1 MLFIRVFARVEKR
14 MSVKQ
19 LENEKQDG
27 MSVMVSIRI
36 LNFQN
41 NQLELDLVGMY
52 LPEIL
57 KIHSKKEFWKYTL

>member
-27 MSVMVSIRI
+27 TSVMVSIRI

-57 KIHSKKEFWKYTL
+57 KIHSKKEF

>member
-1 MLFIRVFARVEKR
+1 MLFIWVFAPVEKR

-57 KIHSKKEFWKYTL
+57 KIHSKKEF

>member
-1 MLFIRVFARVEKR
+1 MLFIWVFARVEKR

-57 KIHSKKEFWKYTL
+57 KIHSKKEF

>member
-1 MLFIRVFARVEKR
+1 

-27 MSVMVSIRI
+27 MSVIVSIRI
-36 LNFQN
+36 LNFQD

-57 KIHSKKEFWKYTL
+57 KIHSKKEF

>member
-1 MLFIRVFARVEKR
+1 MLFIWVFARVEKR

-36 LNFQN
+36 LNFQD

-57 KIHSKKEFWKYTL
+57 KIHSKKEF

>member
-1 MLFIRVFARVEKR
+1 MLFIWVFARVEKR

-27 MSVMVSIRI
+27 MSVIVSIRI
-36 LNFQN
+36 LNFQD

-57 KIHSKKEFWKYTL
+57 KIHSKKEF

>member
-27 MSVMVSIRI
+27 MSVIVSIRI
-36 LNFQN
+36 LNFQD

-57 KIHSKKEFWKYTL
+57 KIHSKKEF

>member
-27 MSVMVSIRI
+27 MSVIVSIRI
-36 LNFQN
+36 QNFQD

-57 KIHSKKEFWKYTL
+57 KIHSKKEF

>member
-1 MLFIRVFARVEKR
+1 MLFIWVFARVEKR

-27 MSVMVSIRI
+27 MSVIVSIRI
-36 LNFQN
+36 LNFQD
-41 NQLELDLVGMY
+41 NQLELDLLGMY

-57 KIHSKKEFWKYTL
+57 KIHSKKEF

>member
-1 MLFIRVFARVEKR
+1 MLFIWVFAPVEKR

-27 MSVMVSIRI
+27 MSVIVSIRI
-36 LNFQN
+36 LNFQD

-57 KIHSKKEFWKYTL
+57 KIHSKKEF

>member
-57 KIHSKKEFWKYTL
+57 KIHSKKEF

>member
-27 MSVMVSIRI
+27 MSVMVSMRI

-57 KIHSKKEFWKYTL
+57 VRSARNVISIL

>member
-1 MLFIRVFARVEKR
+1 MLFIWVFARVEKR

-19 LENEKQDG
+19 LEDEKQDG
-27 MSVMVSIRI
+27 MSVIVSIRI
-36 LNFQN
+36 QNFQD

-57 KIHSKKEFWKYTL
+57 KIHSKKEF

>member
-27 MSVMVSIRI
+27 MSVMVSMRI

-57 KIHSKKEFWKYTL
+57 KIHSKKEF

>member
-1 MLFIRVFARVEKR
+1 MLFIWVFAPVEKR

-27 MSVMVSIRI
+27 MSVIVSIRI
-36 LNFQN
+36 LNFQD
-41 NQLELDLVGMY
+41 NQLELDLLGMY

-57 KIHSKKEFWKYTL
+57 KIHSKKEF

>member
-1 MLFIRVFARVEKR
+1 MLFIWVFARVEKR

-27 MSVMVSIRI
+27 MSVIVSIRI
-36 LNFQN
+36 QNFQD

-57 KIHSKKEFWKYTL
+57 KIHSKKEF